1 MIRPAGP
8 ADEPALRALDL
19 ATWTSLSS
27 PAPRPPRDRPF
38 ELDGV
43 LLAEL
48 ADGIAGYVKLGPVLP
63 LESARHVLEIKGL
76 AVSPA
81 HRRRGI
87 GRALVQAAIREARAA
102 DASRLNLRVLAHNTD
117 ARAVYA
123 RCGFEVE
130 GVLHGLFLLD
140 GTYVDD
146 VQLTLELTPPPTRAT
161 ERWRRAPG
169 AK

>member
-1 MIRPAGP
+1 MIRPATP

-27 PAPRPPRDRPF
+27 PAPPPPAERPF

-48 ADGIAGYVKLGPVLP
+48 ADGIAGYVKLGPALP
-63 LESARHVLEIKGL
+63 LESARHVFEVKAL

-87 GRALVQAAIREARAA
+87 GRALMDAAIREARAA
-102 DASRLNLRVLAHNTD
+102 GARKLNLRVLAHNMD
-117 ARAVYA
+117 ARALYA

-130 GVLHGLFLLD
+130 GVLRGMFLLD

-146 VQLTLELTPPPTRAT
+146 IRLTLELTDA
-161 ERWRRAPG
+161 G
-169 AK
+169 

>member
-1 MIRPAGP
+1 VIRPATP

-27 PAPRPPRDRPF
+27 PAPPPPPERPF

-48 ADGIAGYVKLGPVLP
+48 EDGIAGFVKLGPALP
-63 LESARHVLEIKGL
+63 LESARHVLEVKAL
-76 AVSPA
+76 AVSA
-81 HRRRGI
+81 ADRRRGI
-87 GRALVQAAIREARAA
+87 GMALMHAAIAEARAA
-102 DASRLNLRVLAHNTD
+102 GARRLNLRVLAHNAD
-117 ARAVYA
+117 ARALYA

-140 GTYVDD
+140 GSYVDD
-146 VQLTLELTPPPTRAT
+146 IRMTLELTA
-161 ERWRRAPG
+161 AG
-169 AK
+169 

>member
-1 MIRPAGP
+1 VIRAAGP

-27 PAPRPPRDRPF
+27 PAPPPPPEQPF

-48 ADGIAGYVKLGPVLP
+48 EDGIAGYVKLGPVLP
-63 LESARHVLEIKGL
+63 LASARHVLEIKGL
-76 AVSPA
+76 AVSPG
-81 HRRRGI
+81 HRRRGV
-87 GRALVQAAIREARAA
+87 GRALVEAAIREARASGA
-102 DASRLNLRVLAHNTD
+102 LRLNLRVLAHNTG
-117 ARAVYA
+117 ARALYA

-130 GVLHGLFLLD
+130 GVLRGLFLLD

-146 VQLTLELTPPPTRAT
+146 IQLTLALAD
-161 ERWRRAPG
+161 AG
-169 AK
+169 

>member
-1 MIRPAGP
+1 VIRPATP

-19 ATWTSLSS
+19 ATWSTIAT
-27 PAPRPPRDRPF
+27 PTPPPPPDREF

-43 LLAEL
+43 LVAEL
-48 ADGIAGYVKLGPVLP
+48 EDGIAGYVKLGPALP
-63 LESARHVLEIKGL
+63 LESARHVLEIKAL

-87 GRALVQAAIREARAA
+87 GRALMDAAIREARTAGA
-102 DASRLNLRVLAHNTD
+102 RKLTLRVLAHNAD
-117 ARAVYA
+117 ARALYA

-130 GVLHGLFLLD
+130 GVLRGLFLLD

-146 VQLTLELTPPPTRAT
+146 IRMTIDLTA
-161 ERWRRAPG
+161 AG
-169 AK
+169 